1 MAERIVD
8 GGGEMQPV
16 ADDGDDLAIAGVA
29 HALHGVADLD
39 RLGAGGAYHGENE
52 GCGAYSNEV
61 CHRGN

>member
-1 MAERIVD
+1 
-8 GGGEMQPV
+8 MQPV